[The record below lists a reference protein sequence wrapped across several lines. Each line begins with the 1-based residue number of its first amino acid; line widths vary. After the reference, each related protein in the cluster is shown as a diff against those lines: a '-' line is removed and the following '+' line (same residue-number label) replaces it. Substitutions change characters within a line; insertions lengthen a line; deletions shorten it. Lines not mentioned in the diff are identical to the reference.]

1 MSNLRPS
8 VDSRLSETLLEPH
21 RAPEPGTSLPPSTPP
36 PDGGGLVAGG
46 VVVVVVLGAGLVVVV
61 AGLVVVVVAGGAG
74 EAVMVDPGSCS
85 QGSAARRANPS
96 SEAVDVPVLQSQ
108 PPLADSEYTIALT
121 FGIEVPRARTALPN
135 QRALRPGSAGSSVVP
150 VPAIM
155 SGLPQAAPA
164 PPKTWRTCRHAAT

>member
-36 PDGGGLVAGG
+36 PDGGGL
-46 VVVVVVLGAGLVVVV
+46 
-61 AGLVVVVVAGGAG
+61 VAGGAG

-155 SGLPQAAPA
+155 SGLPVGDHTQAASA